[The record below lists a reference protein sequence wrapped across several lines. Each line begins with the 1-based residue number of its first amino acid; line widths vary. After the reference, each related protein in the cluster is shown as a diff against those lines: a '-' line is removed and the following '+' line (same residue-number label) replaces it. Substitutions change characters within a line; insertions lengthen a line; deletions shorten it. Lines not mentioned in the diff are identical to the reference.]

1 MGIAPL
7 GGCAGEDQ
15 PIRACNAAQRT
26 ERGPKYGREIARRS
40 VGVCWRLKGFGVRVN
55 SNSSTSDQCVYYCDS
70 FLIAPCALDHKVKIQ
85 IDYISSHGTRADC
98 DQQMLRTATSILSQ
112 RLTEPIFIT
121 SG

>member
-15 PIRACNAAQRT
+15 PNRACNAAQRT

-70 FLIAPCALDHKVKIQ
+70 LLIAPYALDHQVKI
-85 IDYISSHGTRADC
+85 
-98 DQQMLRTATSILSQ
+98 
-112 RLTEPIFIT
+112 
-121 SG
+121 